1 MGIHVIKMPDL
12 GEGIAEVEVVAW
24 RVQPGD
30 LVKEDQVLA
39 DVMTDKATV
48 EIPSPVHGTV
58 MALGGKVGESLAV
71 GAELIR
77 LEIEGAGNAPA
88 AASQAASQQAQTH
101 AVQHAAA
108 AEPASPVDLAPDRVG
123 PDMGAKAAQPAA
135 VSAPAASSASTG
147 SASASASASPSKS
160 ARVGHPPACANQAS
174 RPALRAEGEK
184 PMAAPAVRKRAWDMG
199 IELQYVAG
207 SGPAGRITHADL
219 DAHVSGRGRSSGAG
233 GADER
238 YAELTGE
245 EAVPVIGLRRKIAE
259 KMQQAKRQIP
269 HFTYVEEIDV
279 TEVEAMRAQ
288 LNARYGAERGKLT
301 LLPLLMRAV
310 VLAVRRFPEVNA
322 RYDDTAGVVTR
333 YQPVHLGIATQTDA
347 GLMVPVVRNAEARDP
362 WASAAEIVRLADAA
376 RTGKAARDELS
387 GSTITITSLGPLGG
401 IVHTPVINHPEVAI
415 VGVNKIVDRPVVRN
429 GGMVARKMMNLS
441 SSFDHR
447 VIDGMVAAEFIQAIR
462 GYLECPATLL
472 VE

>member
-30 LVKEDQVLA
+30 AVTEDQVLA

-58 MALGGKVGESLAV
+58 TALGGKVGESLAV

-77 LEIEGAGNAPA
+77 LEIEGAGNVRADAHQAPA
-88 AASQAASQQAQTH
+88 QAPE
-101 AVQHAAA
+101 HAAA
-108 AEPASPVDLAPDRVG
+108 AEPASQVDLAPDRVG
-123 PDMGAKAAQPAA
+123 PDMGAKAA
-135 VSAPAASSASTG
+135 APAAAGTPAPAATMG
-147 SASASASASPSKS
+147 KPAGGAADVPGAPRAP
-160 ARVGHPPACANQAS
+160 ARAAQAQ
-174 RPALRAEGEK
+174 RPLQGQMRRAEGEK

-219 DAHVSGRGRSSGAG
+219 DACVAGAGRGAG
-233 GADER
+233 GGGADQR
-238 YAELTGE
+238 YAELSGE

-279 TEVEAMRAQ
+279 TELEALRTQ

-362 WASAAEIVRLADAA
+362 WASANEIVRLAEAA

-415 VGVNKIVDRPVVRN
+415 VGVNKIVERPVVRN

-462 GYLECPATLL
+462 GYLECPATLF

>member
-1 MGIHVIKMPDL
+1 
-12 GEGIAEVEVVAW
+12 
-24 RVQPGD
+24 
-30 LVKEDQVLA
+30 
-39 DVMTDKATV
+39 
-48 EIPSPVHGTV
+48 
-58 MALGGKVGESLAV
+58 
-71 GAELIR
+71 
-77 LEIEGAGNAPA
+77 
-88 AASQAASQQAQTH
+88 
-101 AVQHAAA
+101 
-108 AEPASPVDLAPDRVG
+108 
-123 PDMGAKAAQPAA
+123 
-135 VSAPAASSASTG
+135 
-147 SASASASASPSKS
+147 
-160 ARVGHPPACANQAS
+160 
-174 RPALRAEGEK
+174 
-184 PMAAPAVRKRAWDMG
+184 VRKRAWDLG
-199 IELQYVAG
+199 IELQYVSG

-219 DAHVSGRGRSSGAG
+219 DGHLSGARNHG
-233 GADER
+233 GAYGGNHGVDER
-238 YAELTGE
+238 YAELHGE

-279 TEVEAMRAQ
+279 TELETLRAQ

-322 RYDDTAGVVTR
+322 RYDDSAGVVTR

-362 WASAAEIVRLADAA
+362 WASADEIVRLAEAA

-415 VGVNKIVDRPVVRN
+415 VGVNKIVERPVVRN

-462 GYLECPATLL
+462 GYLECPATLF